1 MPNEIL
7 YPVLILG
14 GLGILATVILFI
26 AAKFMHVPVDERE
39 VALRAAL
46 PGANCGACGFAGCDD
61 YAKALAAGGVKTNL
75 CVPGGDACA
84 KAVSEI
90 LGTEAEDVLEKKAF
104 VRCGGSCEN
113 TEKLFRYKGTPT
125 CRACNAFYAGDGIC
139 NDMCLGYGDC
149 IAACKFEAISIK
161 DGIAVI
167 NRQRCTGCGMCM
179 EACPKNLIILEGEA
193 AQVFVRCHNERKG
206 ATTRKSCKVGCIG
219 CHACEKICPTGA
231 ITVENNLARVDQ
243 EKCIRCGACVE
254 KCPTHAI
261 VDLGA

>member
-113 TEKLFRYKGTPT
+113 TEKLFRYKGTPPAAPAMRFM
-125 CRACNAFYAGDGIC
+125 RATASVMIC
-139 NDMCLGYGDC
+139 AWATATVSQPASLRPSPSRMVSPSSTGSVVPD
-149 IAACKFEAISIK
+149 AACVWRLA
-161 DGIAVI
+161 
-167 NRQRCTGCGMCM
+167 
-179 EACPKNLIILEGEA
+179 PK
-193 AQVFVRCHNERKG
+193 
-206 ATTRKSCKVGCIG
+206 T
-219 CHACEKICPTGA
+219 
-231 ITVENNLARVDQ
+231 
-243 EKCIRCGACVE
+243 
-254 KCPTHAI
+254 
-261 VDLGA
+261 